1 MYVQAQLKFNSK
13 AICLELFSQYFHVD
27 LDMKTQKYKVRMP
40 MNTLLA
46 TPQKLPVTVLSGF
59 LGAGKTTLLNHILN
73 NREGRKIAVI
83 VNDMSEVNIDAALV
97 REGGAE
103 LSRTDEKLVEMSNG
117 CICCTLREDL
127 LVEVRR
133 LAQDQRFDQL
143 VIESTGIS
151 EPLPVA
157 ETFTFEDENGISL
170 NEFARLD
177 TMVTVVD
184 AYNFLKD
191 YSSLDSLQARGESLG
206 EQDERNVVD
215 LLIDQIEFCD
225 VIVLN
230 KTDLIDQDEQE
241 KLFGILQSLNPRAK
255 IEVSAF
261 GKVNLDRVLNTQLFD
276 FNEAA
281 QAPGWLKELRGE
293 HTPETE
299 QYGINNFV
307 YRARRPFHPQRF
319 FDFINS
325 EWKGVIRSKGFFWLA
340 SNPEFAG
347 SWSQAGAM
355 ARHGVA
361 GYWWAAVPDEH
372 WPTDQQSRDAIQQ
385 SWDAQTGDARQEIV
399 LIGMQMDQSELI
411 RQFDDCLLNDDEMA
425 LGAEKWQEFENP
437 FSGWTDSITSH

>member
-1 MYVQAQLKFNSK
+1 MRK
-13 AICLELFSQYFHVD
+13 
-27 LDMKTQKYKVRMP
+27 P
-40 MNTLLA
+40 MNHSLA
-46 TPQKLPVTVLSGF
+46 TPEKLPVTVLSGF

-83 VNDMSEVNIDAALV
+83 VNDMSDVNIDAALV
-97 REGGAE
+97 RDGGAE

-127 LVEVRR
+127 LIEVRR
-133 LAQDQRFDQL
+133 LAQDHRFDQL

-157 ETFTFEDENGISL
+157 ETFTFEDENGVSL

-184 AYNFLKD
+184 AFNFLKD
-191 YSSLDSLQARGESLG
+191 YSSIDSLQMRGESLG
-206 EQDERNVVD
+206 EEDQRNVVD

-225 VIVLN
+225 VIILN
-230 KTDLIDQDEQE
+230 KVDLINEDEKQ
-241 KLFGILQSLNPRAK
+241 KLFGILHSLNPRAK
-255 IEVSAF
+255 IEVSEF
-261 GKVNLDRVLNTQLFD
+261 GRVNLDRVLNTNLFD
-276 FNEAA
+276 FNAAA

-299 QYGINNFV
+299 EYGIQSFV

-340 SNPEFAG
+340 SDPEFAG

-372 WPTDQQSRDAIQQ
+372 WPEDPQSREAIQKN
-385 SWDAQTGDARQEIV
+385 WNDQTGDARQEIV
-399 LIGMQMDQSELI
+399 LIGMEMDQEDLI
-411 RQFDDCLLNDDEMA
+411 QRFDACLLDENEIL
-425 LGAEKWQEFENP
+425 LGVETWQNFENP
-437 FSGWTDSITSH
+437 FHGWTDMIVN

>member
-1 MYVQAQLKFNSK
+1 
-13 AICLELFSQYFHVD
+13 
-27 LDMKTQKYKVRMP
+27 
-40 MNTLLA
+40 MNHSLA
-46 TPQKLPVTVLSGF
+46 TPSKLPVTVLSGF

-127 LVEVRR
+127 LIEVRR
-133 LAQDQRFDQL
+133 LAEDNRFDQL

-157 ETFTFEDENGISL
+157 ETFTFEDENGVSL
-170 NEFARLD
+170 SEFARLD

-191 YSSLDSLQARGESLG
+191 YSSLDSLTSRGESLG
-206 EQDERNVVD
+206 EDDERNVVD

-230 KTDLIDQDEQE
+230 KVDLINSEEKE
-241 KLFGILQSLNPRAK
+241 KLFGILHSLNPRAK
-255 IEVSAF
+255 IEISEF
-261 GKVNLDRVLNTQLFD
+261 GQVKLDKILNTNLFD

-299 QYGINNFV
+299 EYGISSFV
-307 YRARRPFHPQRF
+307 YRARKPFHPQRF
-319 FDFINS
+319 FDFVNS

-372 WPTDQQSRDAIQQ
+372 WPEDQNSRDAIERN
-385 SWDAQTGDARQEIV
+385 WDDLTGDARQEIV
-399 LIGMQMDQSELI
+399 LIGMDMDQDALTA
-411 RQFDDCLLNDDEMA
+411 QFDACLLTEDEMA
-425 LGAEKWQEFENP
+425 LGANEWEQFDNP
-437 FSGWTDSITSH
+437 FTGWTDMILK

>member
-1 MYVQAQLKFNSK
+1 
-13 AICLELFSQYFHVD
+13 
-27 LDMKTQKYKVRMP
+27 
-40 MNTLLA
+40 MNHSLA
-46 TPQKLPVTVLSGF
+46 TPSKLPVTVLSGF

-127 LVEVRR
+127 LIEVRR
-133 LAQDQRFDQL
+133 LAEDNRFDQL

-157 ETFTFEDENGISL
+157 ETFTFEDENGVSL
-170 NEFARLD
+170 SEFARLD

-191 YSSLDSLQARGESLG
+191 YSSLDSLTSRGESLG
-206 EQDERNVVD
+206 EDDERNVVD

-230 KTDLIDQDEQE
+230 KVDLINSEEKE
-241 KLFGILQSLNPRAK
+241 KLFGILHSLNPRAK
-255 IEVSAF
+255 IEISEF
-261 GKVNLDRVLNTQLFD
+261 GQVKLDKILNTNLFD

-299 QYGINNFV
+299 EYGISSFV
-307 YRARRPFHPQRF
+307 YRARKPFHPQRF
-319 FDFINS
+319 FDFVNS
-325 EWKGVIRSKGFFWLA
+325 EWQGVIRSKGFFWLA

-372 WPTDQQSRDAIQQ
+372 WPEDQNSRDAIERN
-385 SWDAQTGDARQEIV
+385 WDDLTGDARQEIV
-399 LIGMQMDQSELI
+399 LIGMDMNQADLTA
-411 RQFDDCLLNDDEMA
+411 QFDACLLTDDEMA
-425 LGAEKWQEFENP
+425 LGANEWEQFDNP
-437 FSGWTDSITSH
+437 FTGWTDMILK

>member
-1 MYVQAQLKFNSK
+1 
-13 AICLELFSQYFHVD
+13 
-27 LDMKTQKYKVRMP
+27 
-40 MNTLLA
+40 MNHSLA
-46 TPQKLPVTVLSGF
+46 TPEKLPVTVLSGF

-83 VNDMSEVNIDAALV
+83 VNDMSDVNIDAALV
-97 REGGAE
+97 RDGGAE

-127 LVEVRR
+127 LIEVRR
-133 LAQDQRFDQL
+133 LAQDHRFDQL

-157 ETFTFEDENGISL
+157 ETFTFEDENGVSL

-184 AYNFLKD
+184 AFNFLKD
-191 YSSLDSLQARGESLG
+191 YSSIDSLQMRGESLG
-206 EQDERNVVD
+206 DEDQRNVVD

-225 VIVLN
+225 VIILN
-230 KTDLIDQDEQE
+230 KVDLINEDEKQ
-241 KLFGILQSLNPRAK
+241 KLFGILHSLNPRAK
-255 IEVSAF
+255 IEVSEF
-261 GKVNLDRVLNTQLFD
+261 GRVNLDRVLNTNLFD
-276 FNEAA
+276 FNAAA

-299 QYGINNFV
+299 EYGIQSFV

-340 SNPEFAG
+340 SDPEFAG

-372 WPTDQQSRDAIQQ
+372 WPEDPQSREAIQKN
-385 SWDAQTGDARQEIV
+385 WNDQTGDARQEIV
-399 LIGMQMDQSELI
+399 LIGMEMDQEDLI
-411 RQFDDCLLNDDEMA
+411 QRFDACLLDDNEML
-425 LGAEKWQEFENP
+425 LGVETWQNFENP
-437 FSGWTDSITSH
+437 FHGWTDMIVN

>member
-1 MYVQAQLKFNSK
+1 
-13 AICLELFSQYFHVD
+13 
-27 LDMKTQKYKVRMP
+27 
-40 MNTLLA
+40 MNHPLA
-46 TPQKLPVTVLSGF
+46 TPSKLPVTVLSGF

-133 LAQDQRFDQL
+133 LAEDNRFDQL

-170 NEFARLD
+170 SEFARLD

-191 YSSLDSLQARGESLG
+191 YSSLDSLTSRGESLG
-206 EQDERNVVD
+206 EDDERNVVD

-230 KTDLIDQDEQE
+230 KVDLINREQKE
-241 KLFGILQSLNPRAK
+241 KLFGILHSLNPRAK
-255 IEVSAF
+255 IEISEF
-261 GKVNLDRVLNTQLFD
+261 GQVKLDKILNTNLFD

-299 QYGINNFV
+299 EYGIGSFV
-307 YRARRPFHPQRF
+307 YRARKPFHPQRF
-319 FDFINS
+319 FDFVNS
-325 EWKGVIRSKGFFWLA
+325 EWQGVIRSKGFFWLA
-340 SNPEFAG
+340 CNPEFAG

-372 WPTDQQSRDAIQQ
+372 WPEDQSSRDAIEK
-385 SWDAQTGDARQEIV
+385 SWDDLTGDARQEIV
-399 LIGMQMDQSELI
+399 LIGMDMDQAALTA
-411 RQFDDCLLNDDEMA
+411 QFDACLLTDDEMA
-425 LGAEKWQEFENP
+425 LGAKEWELFDNP
-437 FSGWTDSITSH
+437 FTGWTEMIIRN

>member
-1 MYVQAQLKFNSK
+1 
-13 AICLELFSQYFHVD
+13 
-27 LDMKTQKYKVRMP
+27 
-40 MNTLLA
+40 MNHSLA
-46 TPQKLPVTVLSGF
+46 TPEKLPVTVLSGF

-83 VNDMSEVNIDAALV
+83 VNDMSDVNIDAALV
-97 REGGAE
+97 RDGGAE

-127 LVEVRR
+127 LIEVRR

-157 ETFTFEDENGISL
+157 ETFTFEDENGVSL

-184 AYNFLKD
+184 AFNFLKD
-191 YSSLDSLQARGESLG
+191 YSSIDSLQMRGESLG
-206 EQDERNVVD
+206 DEDQRNVVD

-225 VIVLN
+225 VIILN
-230 KTDLIDQDEQE
+230 KVDLINEDEKQ
-241 KLFGILQSLNPRAK
+241 KLFGILHSLNPRAK
-255 IEVSAF
+255 IEVSEF
-261 GKVNLDRVLNTQLFD
+261 GRVNLDRVLNTNLFD
-276 FNEAA
+276 FNAAA

-299 QYGINNFV
+299 EYGIQSFV

-340 SNPEFAG
+340 SDPEFAG

-372 WPTDQQSRDAIQQ
+372 WPEDPQSREAIQKN
-385 SWDAQTGDARQEIV
+385 WNDQTGDARQEIV
-399 LIGMQMDQSELI
+399 LIGMEMDQEDLI
-411 RQFDDCLLNDDEMA
+411 RRFDACLLDENEML
-425 LGAEKWQEFENP
+425 LGVETWQNFENP
-437 FSGWTDSITSH
+437 FHGWTDMIVN